1 MPNWKISN
9 MCQMRNP
16 ELDNIVFCAAHS
28 EQHCKHKINI
38 ESHSNWQH
46 MKTLLQLWSAVVTLA
61 LGHLLVYLD
70 FFARGYVHGNTL
82 MYFGQCL
89 IYAGIALGVKL
100 YIDYLTNR
108 NHHATNQEN

>member
-1 MPNWKISN
+1 MP
-9 MCQMRNP
+9 
-16 ELDNIVFCAAHS
+16 
-28 EQHCKHKINI
+28 
-38 ESHSNWQH
+38 
-46 MKTLLQLWSAVVTLA
+46 MKPLLQLWSAVVTLA

-89 IYAGIALGVKL
+89 IYAGSALGVKL

-108 NHHATNQEN
+108 NHNATNQEN